1 MAATIKG
8 TAVKWSVGTID
19 FTAGIVTT
27 DARMTQ
33 SARVQRT
40 SEKTN
45 IKDIGGTVKT
55 QVFHGA
61 MKTLSIT
68 VVPSGRA
75 GVNTVTEAERSAD
88 AHMPAPGTL
97 VTVTDLN
104 GTTIDDNYNVLSATE
119 NLTVDGVMTI
129 DLELEAGDEGTE
141 LATAP
146 IT

>member
-1 MAATIKG
+1 MR
-8 TAVKWSVGTID
+8 
-19 FTAGIVTT
+19 F
-27 DARMTQ
+27 
-33 SARVQRT
+33 
-40 SEKTN
+40 E
-45 IKDIGGTVKT
+45 
-55 QVFHGA
+55 
-61 MKTLSIT
+61 
-68 VVPSGRA
+68 SGDQA
-75 GVNTVTEAERSAD
+75 KSLT
-88 AHMPAPGTL
+88 APGTL